1 MYSWVPVHDI
11 GIFSTVVMSAYFLSI
26 PYVYS
31 NNRKHPN
38 SLQISPPSSI
48 TFPESFLTHL
58 MCVWCMHVSV
68 QVHAPMCAHVSVR
81 ALPLP
86 LSPPLLPSD
95 GVSLPQPETP
105 CFPPADWSGK
115 CWDLPVSFQGYRLTQ
130 LCLAFSVGFKS
141 GLCACRADIL
151 TTETSPQLH
160 QLIPLHFFIV
170 WYHV

>member
-1 MYSWVPVHDI
+1 MFIVIIVI
-11 GIFSTVVMSAYFLSI
+11 
-26 PYVYS
+26 
-31 NNRKHPN
+31 KHPN
-38 SLQISPPSSI
+38 SLQISPPSFI

-105 CFPPADWSGK
+105 CFPPGWLVRKVLGSA
-115 CWDLPVSFQGYRLTQ
+115 CLLPGLQTHTTVPGFFCGVWVRSLCMQSRHSYHRNISPAPSVNFFAFFYSLVS
-130 LCLAFSVGFKS
+130 CLK
-141 GLCACRADIL
+141 
-151 TTETSPQLH
+151 E
-160 QLIPLHFFIV
+160 FFLPTF
-170 WYHV
+170 